1 MRAPRELLSDA
12 RLADDQLVAED
23 RNFVTA
29 LARGLEILRCFG
41 PGDEVLG
48 NAELSKRTGIP
59 KPTVSRLTYTLTRL
73 GYLRYVERLEKYQLG
88 AGVLAL
94 GFSYLASIGVRSI
107 ARPLMQELAD
117 ATDCQVSLGAPD
129 RLSMVYLDVCQGSGP
144 LILRVGVGARL
155 PMATSA
161 IGRAYLAVLPEI
173 ERARYYRAFQEQ
185 DPENWPRIREG
196 LERAIEDYRRLGF
209 CMSEGAWD
217 PDISGVAVPLVMGD
231 SGSVV
236 VFNCGGSSL
245 RLTQRVLETNL
256 GPRLVE
262 LVRRV
267 EAQIGGARGG

>member
-1 MRAPRELLSDA
+1 MRAPKELLSDV
-12 RLADDQLVAED
+12 RLVDEREFADD

-41 PGDEVLG
+41 PNDEVLG
-48 NAELSKRTGIP
+48 NAEIAKRTGIP

-73 GYLRYVERLEKYQLG
+73 GYLRYSERLEKYQLG

-94 GFSYLASIGVRSI
+94 GYGYLASIGVRAI

-117 ATDCQVSLGAPD
+117 ATDCQVSLGSPD
-129 RLSMVYLDVCQGSGP
+129 RLSMVYLEVCQGAGP

-161 IGRAYLAVLPEI
+161 IGRAYLAVLPES
-173 ERARYYRAFQEQ
+173 ERERYCRAFQQQ
-185 DPENWPRIREG
+185 DPENWPRIKEG

-217 PDISGVAVPLVMGD
+217 PDISGVAVPLLVGD
-231 SGSVV
+231 AGSIM

-245 RLTQRVLETNL
+245 RLSQRVLEQKL

-262 LVRRV
+262 MVRRV
-267 EAQIGGARGG
+267 EAQLGVRRAS